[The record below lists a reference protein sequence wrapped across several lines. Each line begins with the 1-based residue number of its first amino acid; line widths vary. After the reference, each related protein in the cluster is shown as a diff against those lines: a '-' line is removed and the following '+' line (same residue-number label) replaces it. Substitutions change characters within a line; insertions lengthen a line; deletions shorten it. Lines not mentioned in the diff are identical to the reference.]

1 MILSQLTR
9 HISEGR
15 EDMFLNYISYLQEK
29 GMAYNTIISYTND
42 IKSFFNEMNLQSDD
56 YVTAADIRKWVNE
69 MLNPTDVKPLAVS
82 TINRRLNSLR
92 SYYAWAVKNEMLQQN
107 PMIDIQ
113 DLKSADEE
121 SEKIMW
127 LTEEGFGD
135 LLRMIRKKPIK
146 SRGVNPEE
154 KYRRDR
160 AIIFLF
166 TYAGLRVDELSNLK
180 LTDIDLD
187 MKRLRI
193 VGKGMKVRSIP
204 ISNILMAEIQDWFTF
219 RAEMAKKKPHVEESP
234 YVFYSQ
240 RSSKFTVRGIQTM
253 IEGYSLPNKKL
264 TPHMFRHTF
273 CKWMLKA
280 TNNDIEKVRRLAGHS
295 NIATTSRYLKDSY
308 SDLADAVDAMPK
320 F

>member
-1 MILSQLTR
+1 
-9 HISEGR
+9 
-15 EDMFLNYISYLQEK
+15 
-29 GMAYNTIISYTND
+29 MAQNTIISYTND
-42 IKSFFNEMNLQSDD
+42 IKSFLKEMSLDPTD
-56 YVTAADIRKWVNE
+56 YVMTADIRKWISA
-69 MLNPTDVKPLAVS
+69 MLNPPEGKALAVS

-92 SYYAWAVKNEMLQQN
+92 SYYTWAVRNNKLQRN
-107 PMIDIQ
+107 PMLEIQ

-127 LTEEGFGD
+127 LTEGEFEE
-135 LLRMIRKKPIK
+135 LLQILRKKPVK

-160 AIIFLF
+160 MIIYLL
-166 TYAGLRVDELSNLK
+166 TYAGLRVNELSNLRIA
-180 LTDIDLD
+180 DVDLV
-187 MKRLRI
+187 MKRIRI
-193 VGKGMKVRSIP
+193 VGKGMKVRTVP
-204 ISNILMAEIQDWFTF
+204 ISNILLAELQDWLMF
-219 RAEMAKKKPHVEESP
+219 RGEMAKNKPYVDHSP

-240 RSSKFTVRGIQTM
+240 RSPKFTVRGIQTM
-253 IEGYSLPNKKL
+253 IEGYSLPNKRL

-295 NIATTSRYLKDSY
+295 NVATTSRYLKDSY
-308 SDLADAVDAMPK
+308 SDLADAVEAMPR

>member
-1 MILSQLTR
+1 
-9 HISEGR
+9 
-15 EDMFLNYISYLQEK
+15 MFLNYISFLQEK
-29 GMAYNTIISYTND
+29 GMSQNTIISYMND
-42 IKSFFNEMNLQSDD
+42 IKSFLKEMNLESND
-56 YVTAADIRKWVNE
+56 YVTAADIRKWINE

-113 DLKSADEE
+113 DLKSADED
-121 SEKIMW
+121 SERIMW
-127 LTEEGFGD
+127 LTEEEFGD
-135 LLRMIRKKPIK
+135 LLHIIRKKPIK

-160 AIIFLF
+160 AIIYLF

-204 ISNILMAEIQDWFTF
+204 ISNILMAEIQDWFAF
-219 RAEMAKKKPHVEESP
+219 RAEMAKKKPYVEESP

-240 RSSKFTVRGIQTM
+240 RSPKFTVRGIQTM

-308 SDLADAVDAMPK
+308 SDLADAVDAMPR

>member
-1 MILSQLTR
+1 
-9 HISEGR
+9 
-15 EDMFLNYISYLQEK
+15 
-29 GMAYNTIISYTND
+29 MAHNTIISYTND
-42 IKSFFNEMNLQSDD
+42 LNGFFHEMKIQPDD
-56 YVTAADIRKWVNE
+56 YVTAADIRKWING
-69 MLNPTDVKPLAVS
+69 MLHSTDVKPLAVS

-92 SYYAWAVKNEMLQQN
+92 SYYAWAVKNQMLQQN
-107 PMIDIQ
+107 PMMDIQ
-113 DLKSADEE
+113 DLKTADDE

-127 LTEEGFGD
+127 LTEEEFGD
-135 LLRMIRKKPIK
+135 LLYRIRKNPVK

-160 AIIFLF
+160 TIIYLF

-180 LTDIDLD
+180 LTDIDLEL
-187 MKRLRI
+187 KRIRI
-193 VGKGMKVRSIP
+193 VGKGNKVRTLP
-204 ISNILMAEIQDWFTF
+204 ISNTLLAEIEDWLSF
-219 RAEMAKKKPHVEESP
+219 RAEMAKKKPHVDQSS

-240 RSSKFTVRGIQTM
+240 RSPKFTVRGIQTM
-253 IEGYSLPNKKL
+253 VEGYSLPNKKL

-308 SDLADAVDAMPK
+308 SDLADAVEAMPR

>member
-1 MILSQLTR
+1 
-9 HISEGR
+9 
-15 EDMFLNYISYLQEK
+15 
-29 GMAYNTIISYTND
+29 MAHNTIISYTND
-42 IKSFFNEMNLQSDD
+42 LTSFFHEMKIQPDD
-56 YVTAADIRKWVNE
+56 YVTAADIRKWING
-69 MLNPTDVKPLAVS
+69 MLHSTDVKPLAVS

-92 SYYAWAVKNEMLQQN
+92 SYYAWAVKNQMLQQN
-107 PMIDIQ
+107 PMMDIQ
-113 DLKSADEE
+113 DLKTADDE

-127 LTEEGFGD
+127 LTEEEFGD
-135 LLRMIRKKPIK
+135 LLYRIRKNPVK

-160 AIIFLF
+160 AIIYLF

-180 LTDIDLD
+180 LTDIDLEL
-187 MKRLRI
+187 KRIRI
-193 VGKGMKVRSIP
+193 VGKGNKVRTLP
-204 ISNILMAEIQDWFTF
+204 ISNTLLAEIEDWLSF
-219 RAEMAKKKPHVEESP
+219 RAEMAKKKPHADQSS

-240 RSSKFTVRGIQTM
+240 RSPKFTVRGIQTM
-253 IEGYSLPNKKL
+253 VEGYSLPHKKL

-308 SDLADAVDAMPK
+308 SDLADAVEAMPR

>member
-1 MILSQLTR
+1 
-9 HISEGR
+9 
-15 EDMFLNYISYLQEK
+15 MFLNYISYLQEK

-69 MLNPTDVKPLAVS
+69 MLNPTDVKPLALS

-127 LTEEGFGD
+127 LTEEEFGD
-135 LLRMIRKKPIK
+135 LLHMIRKKPVK

-160 AIIFLF
+160 AIIFLL

-204 ISNILMAEIQDWFTF
+204 ISNILMVEIQDWFTF

>member
-1 MILSQLTR
+1 MLANYFNYL
-9 HISEGR
+9 
-15 EDMFLNYISYLQEK
+15 EDK
-29 GMAYNTIISYTND
+29 GKSKNTIISYRND
-42 IKSFFNEMNLQSDD
+42 LNSFFQEANIQPNDF
-56 YVTAADIRKWVNE
+56 VTAADIRKWVQS
-69 MLNPTDVKPLAVS
+69 MLNPTDLKPLATS
-82 TINRRLNSLR
+82 TINRRLNALR
-92 SYYAWAVKNEMLQQN
+92 SFYNWATKKQILQHN
-107 PMIDIQ
+107 PMQDIQ
-113 DLKSADEE
+113 DLKSADDD

-127 LTEEGFGD
+127 LTEDEFEEF
-135 LLRMIRKKPIK
+135 LYIIRKKPVI

-160 AIIFLF
+160 AIIYLL

-180 LTDIDLD
+180 LTDLDLEL
-187 MKRLRI
+187 KRIRV
-193 VGKGMKVRSIP
+193 VGKGMKVRTVP
-204 ISNILMAEIQDWFTF
+204 ISNTLLAEINDWLAF
-219 RAEMAKKKPHVEESP
+219 RADMAKKKPLVEDSP

-240 RSSKFTVRGIQTM
+240 RSPKFTVRGIQTM
-253 IEGYSLPNKKL
+253 VEGYSLPKKKL

-308 SDLADAVDAMPK
+308 SDLADAVDALPR

>member
-1 MILSQLTR
+1 
-9 HISEGR
+9 
-15 EDMFLNYISYLQEK
+15 
-29 GMAYNTIISYTND
+29 MAQNTIISYTND
-42 IKSFFNEMNLQSDD
+42 IKSFLKEMSLEPTD
-56 YVTAADIRKWVNE
+56 YVMTADIRKWISA
-69 MLNPTDVKPLAVS
+69 MLNPPEGKALAVS

-92 SYYAWAVKNEMLQQN
+92 SYYTWAVRNNKLERN
-107 PMIDIQ
+107 PMLEIQ

-127 LTEEGFGD
+127 LTGDEFEE
-135 LLRMIRKKPIK
+135 LLQILRRKPVK

-160 AIIFLF
+160 MIIYLL
-166 TYAGLRVDELSNLK
+166 TYAGLRVNELSNLRIA
-180 LTDIDLD
+180 DIDLV
-187 MKRLRI
+187 MKRIRI
-193 VGKGMKVRSIP
+193 VGKGMKVRTIP
-204 ISNILMAEIQDWFTF
+204 ISNILLAELQDWLMF
-219 RAEMAKKKPHVEESP
+219 RGEMAKNKPYVDHSP

-240 RSSKFTVRGIQTM
+240 RSPKFTVRGIQTM
-253 IEGYSLPNKKL
+253 IEGYSLSNKKL

-295 NIATTSRYLKDSY
+295 NVATTSRYLKDSY
-308 SDLADAVDAMPK
+308 SDLADAVEAMPR

>member
-1 MILSQLTR
+1 
-9 HISEGR
+9 
-15 EDMFLNYISYLQEK
+15 MFSNYLAYLQEK
-29 GMAYNTIISYTND
+29 GMAQNTIISYAND
-42 IKSFFNEMNLQSDD
+42 LKSFFHEMNIQPDD
-56 YVTAADIRKWVNE
+56 YVTAADIRKWING
-69 MLNPTDVKPLAVS
+69 MLSPTDVKPLAVS

-92 SYYAWAVKNEMLQQN
+92 SYYAWAVKNQRLQHN

-113 DLKSADEE
+113 DLKTADEE

-127 LTEEGFGD
+127 LTEEEFGD
-135 LLRMIRKKPIK
+135 LLDRIRKKPIK
-146 SRGVNPEE
+146 SRGVDPEE

-160 AIIFLF
+160 AIIYLL
-166 TYAGLRVDELSNLK
+166 TYAGPRVDELSNLK
-180 LTDIDLD
+180 LTDIDLEL
-187 MKRLRI
+187 KRMRI
-193 VGKGMKVRSIP
+193 VGKGNKVRTIP
-204 ISNILMAEIQDWFTF
+204 ISNTLLAEIEDWLSF
-219 RAEMAKKKPHVEESP
+219 RAEMAKKKPHVDQSP

-240 RSSKFTVRGIQTM
+240 RSPKFTVRGIQTM
-253 IEGYSLPNKKL
+253 VEGYSLPNKKL

-308 SDLADAVDAMPK
+308 SDLADAVEAMPR

>member
-1 MILSQLTR
+1 
-9 HISEGR
+9 
-15 EDMFLNYISYLQEK
+15 MFLNYISFLQEK
-29 GMAYNTIISYTND
+29 GMSQNTIISYLND
-42 IKSFFNEMNLQSDD
+42 IKSFLKEMNLESND

-69 MLNPTDVKPLAVS
+69 MLTPTKGKALAVS

-92 SYYAWAVKNEMLQQN
+92 SYYAWAVKNNRLQQN
-107 PMIDIQ
+107 PMLDIH
-113 DLKSADEE
+113 DLKSADDD

-127 LTEEGFGD
+127 LTEDEFEE
-135 LLRMIRKKPIK
+135 LLYIVRKKPVN

-154 KYRRDR
+154 KYCRDR
-160 AIIFLF
+160 AIIYLF

-180 LTDIDLD
+180 INDIDLE
-187 MKRLRI
+187 MKRIRI
-193 VGKGMKVRSIP
+193 VGKGMKVRSVP
-204 ISNILMAEIQDWFTF
+204 ISNVLLAEIQDWFTF
-219 RAEMAKKKPHVEESP
+219 RAEMANKKDHVEESP

-240 RSSKFTVRGIQTM
+240 RSPKFTVRGIQTM
-253 IEGYSLPNKKL
+253 IEGYSLPKKKL

-308 SDLADAVDAMPK
+308 SDLADAVEAMPK

>member
-1 MILSQLTR
+1 
-9 HISEGR
+9 
-15 EDMFLNYISYLQEK
+15 
-29 GMAYNTIISYTND
+29 MAQNTIISYAND
-42 IKSFFNEMNLQSDD
+42 LKSFFHEMNIQPDD
-56 YVTAADIRKWVNE
+56 YVTAADIRKWING
-69 MLNPTDVKPLAVS
+69 MLSPTDVKPLAVS

-92 SYYAWAVKNEMLQQN
+92 SYYAWAVKNQRLQHN

-113 DLKSADEE
+113 DLKTADEE

-127 LTEEGFGD
+127 LTEEEFGD
-135 LLRMIRKKPIK
+135 LLDRIRKKPIK
-146 SRGVNPEE
+146 SRGVDPEE

-160 AIIFLF
+160 AIIYLL
-166 TYAGLRVDELSNLK
+166 TYAGPRVDELSNLK
-180 LTDIDLD
+180 LTDIDLEL
-187 MKRLRI
+187 KRMRI
-193 VGKGMKVRSIP
+193 VGKGNKVRTIP
-204 ISNILMAEIQDWFTF
+204 ISNTLLAEIEDWLSF
-219 RAEMAKKKPHVEESP
+219 RAEMAKKKPHVDQSP

-240 RSSKFTVRGIQTM
+240 RSPKFTVRGIQTM
-253 IEGYSLPNKKL
+253 VEGYSLPNKKL

-308 SDLADAVDAMPK
+308 SDLADAVEAMPR

>member
-1 MILSQLTR
+1 
-9 HISEGR
+9 
-15 EDMFLNYISYLQEK
+15 MFSDYISYLEEK
-29 GMAYNTIISYTND
+29 GKAHNTIISYTND
-42 IKSFFNEMNLQSDD
+42 LHSFFHELNIKPDD
-56 YVTAADIRKWVNE
+56 YVTAADIRKWINE
-69 MLNPTDVKPLAVS
+69 MLNPTDLKPRAIA

-92 SYYAWAVKNEMLQQN
+92 GFYTWATKYSRLQHN
-107 PMIDIQ
+107 PMQEIQ
-113 DLKSADEE
+113 DLKSADDD

-127 LTEEGFGD
+127 LTEKEFEE
-135 LLRMIRKKPIK
+135 LLYIIRKKPVK

-160 AIIFLF
+160 AIIYLL
-166 TYAGLRVDELSNLK
+166 TYAGLRVDECSHLK
-180 LTDIDLD
+180 VTDLD
-187 MKRLRI
+187 LELKRIRV
-193 VGKGMKVRSIP
+193 VGKGMKVRTIP
-204 ISNILMAEIQDWFTF
+204 LSTTLLAEILEWLLF
-219 RAEMAKKKPHVEESP
+219 REKMAKQKPHVADSP

-240 RSSKFTVRGIQTM
+240 RSPKFTVRGIQTM
-253 IEGYSLPNKKL
+253 IEGYSLPKKRL

-295 NIATTSRYLKDSY
+295 NIATTSKYLKDSY

>member
-1 MILSQLTR
+1 
-9 HISEGR
+9 
-15 EDMFLNYISYLQEK
+15 
-29 GMAYNTIISYTND
+29 MAQNTIISYTND
-42 IKSFFNEMNLQSDD
+42 IKSFLKAMSLEPTD
-56 YVTAADIRKWVNE
+56 YVMTADIRKWISA
-69 MLNPTDVKPLAVS
+69 MLNPPEGKALAVS

-92 SYYAWAVKNEMLQQN
+92 SYYTWAVRNNKLQRN
-107 PMIDIQ
+107 PMLEIQ

-127 LTEEGFGD
+127 LTGDEFEE
-135 LLRMIRKKPIK
+135 LLQILRRKPVK

-160 AIIFLF
+160 MIIYLL
-166 TYAGLRVDELSNLK
+166 TYAGLRVNELSNLRIA
-180 LTDIDLD
+180 DIDLV
-187 MKRLRI
+187 MKRIRI
-193 VGKGMKVRSIP
+193 VGKGMKVRTIP
-204 ISNILMAEIQDWFTF
+204 ISNILLAELQDWLMF
-219 RAEMAKKKPHVEESP
+219 RGEMAKNKPYVDHSP

-240 RSSKFTVRGIQTM
+240 RSPKFTVRGIQTM
-253 IEGYSLPNKKL
+253 IEGYSLSNKRL

-295 NIATTSRYLKDSY
+295 NVATTSRYLKDSY
-308 SDLADAVDAMPK
+308 SDLADAVEAMPR